1 MKNIFDYINAN
12 SFLATLLGVIIGWLL
27 NFISTLYFNSIEKK
41 ERRKEAMREE
51 KKVATENKPV
61 LCIERN
67 SEKYNHIPIDIE
79 IFVGSFSVT
88 YDNNKD
94 YKIIYSKNIKNNK
107 NFDYM
112 DYILKNTGKSD
123 INYLDIVSNDKKSI
137 ILVKYDSLSYIVDN
151 HFVNYNYC
159 FDKMLQKNEKI
170 KIRIYFEKD
179 HLPYLPI
186 SATLSILF
194 EDSNHHLWEQP
205 FFYEQEKL
213 YPPHSISYKYYRES
227 TTTDIAYQCFEQPWL
242 W

>member
-1 MKNIFDYINAN
+1 
-12 SFLATLLGVIIGWLL
+12 
-27 NFISTLYFNSIEKK
+27 
-41 ERRKEAMREE
+41 
-51 KKVATENKPV
+51 
-61 LCIERN
+61 
-67 SEKYNHIPIDIE
+67 
-79 IFVGSFSVT
+79 
-88 YDNNKD
+88 
-94 YKIIYSKNIKNNK
+94 
-107 NFDYM
+107 
-112 DYILKNTGKSD
+112 
-123 INYLDIVSNDKKSI
+123 
-137 ILVKYDSLSYIVDN
+137 
-151 HFVNYNYC
+151 
-159 FDKMLQKNEKI
+159 MLQKNEII